1 MAKRVCNET
10 VLDTP
15 RWTKVVLVSE
25 TAKID
30 FDAYIYVEYELPGH
44 YIMRPLRDR
53 RGRGFEREWW
63 LDSPTSAI
71 LLKMKFG

>member
-1 MAKRVCNET
+1 MAKRVWDET

-15 RWTKVVLVSE
+15 RWTKVVLIAE
-25 TAKID
+25 TAKSD
-30 FDAYIYVEYELPGH
+30 VDALVYVEDELPGR

-53 RGRGFEREWW
+53 LGRGFTREWW
-63 LDSPTSAI
+63 LDNATSAM